1 MNKRIFLRQVLE
13 DIKKTDSQGNAVAF
27 DIEFRTRNKNN
38 NTGGVLKKYAG
49 AKLLIGTK
57 QKGKPFIDA
66 EHFYRV
72 ERVRKNPNHF
82 ENATRNIELEN
93 GRILKLN
100 FRYITKFNGQE
111 VIY

>member
-1 MNKRIFLRQVLE
+1 MIKRIFLRQVLE
-13 DIKKTDSQGNAVAF
+13 TIKKVDVQGIAIPF

-38 NTGGVLKKYAG
+38 NTGGVLKKYQN

-66 EHFYRV
+66 EHFYRK
-72 ERVRKNPNHF
+72 ERIRKNPNHF

-93 GRILKLN
+93 GRIIKIN
-100 FRYITKFNGQE
+100 FRYITKFNDQE